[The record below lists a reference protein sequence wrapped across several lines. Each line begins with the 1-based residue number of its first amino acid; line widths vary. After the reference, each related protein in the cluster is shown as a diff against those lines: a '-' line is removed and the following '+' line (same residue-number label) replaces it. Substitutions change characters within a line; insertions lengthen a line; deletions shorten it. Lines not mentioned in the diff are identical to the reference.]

1 MNSVPYNNEAEQSLI
16 GSVFLDNRVLLDTID
31 KIYPEDFYQM
41 RHQILYRTLLELH
54 EEGKPIDITTV
65 TTKLKDKN
73 QFIEVGGL
81 EYLIELSEMVPTTAN
96 IDTYVEIVR

>member
-41 RHQILYRTLLELH
+41 RHQIYIAR
-54 EEGKPIDITTV
+54 
-65 TTKLKDKN
+65 
-73 QFIEVGGL
+73 
-81 EYLIELSEMVPTTAN
+81 YLNYMKKVSQLILQP
-96 IDTYVEIVR
+96 